1 VHNGVLTR
9 AIIELDRTQLPA
21 KATFLLSDLGNLQAG
36 WDWVKRV
43 GCSLPQSASN

>member
-1 VHNGVLTR
+1 MHNGVLTL

-21 KATFLLSDLGNLQAG
+21 KATFLLNDLGKLQLG

-43 GCSLPQSASN
+43 DCSLPQSASN